1 MKIKLCALL
10 LWSVGLQ
17 VLAQTQTPAIQ
28 ADAQETLDQQ
38 RADIAAHKQAVM
50 DAHAKLREQ
59 CWQRFAVNDCL
70 RDVRRAQRK
79 ALEPVQAEQIA
90 LNARERNL
98 RLQER
103 EQRLQDKAKP

>member
-1 MKIKLCALL
+1 MKIKLFALL
-10 LWSVGLQ
+10 LWGMGLP
-17 VLAQTQTPAIQ
+17 VLAQTQTLATQ
-28 ADAQETLDQQ
+28 TDAQHALDQQ
-38 RADIAAHKQAVM
+38 RADIAARKQAVM

-70 RDVRRAQRK
+70 RDVHRTQRK
-79 ALEPVQAEQIA
+79 ALEPVQAELIA

-103 EQRLQDKAKP
+103 EQRLQGKAKP